1 MNNTTANQDQWIKEA
16 TEFGDINDAAKG
28 HIQTLVEI
36 MQDLDDQL
44 SLALKDKGD
53 ER

>member
-1 MNNTTANQDQWIKEA
+1 MNNTTANQDRWIQEA

-36 MQDLDDQL
+36 MEDLDEQL
-44 SLALKDKGD
+44 SKAKKEMEDW
-53 ER
+53 R